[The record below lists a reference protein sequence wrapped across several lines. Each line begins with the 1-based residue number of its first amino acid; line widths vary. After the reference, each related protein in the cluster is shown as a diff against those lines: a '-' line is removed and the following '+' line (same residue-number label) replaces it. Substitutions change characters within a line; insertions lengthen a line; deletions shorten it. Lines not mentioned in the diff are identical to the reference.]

1 MNIPEPRFYLKDLKS
16 TLPTLIYLQAKYS
29 LNEKQPQRVMLT
41 SADKILPSE
50 WDGNKQRATVNRKNL
65 HAGEINL
72 YLDKM
77 VNAFKHSF
85 RTLLIDNEIPTQEK
99 VKEKM
104 EEMLNLRPKVEVK
117 KVTLYSFI
125 NSFLLDSKVNK
136 KENTIRAY
144 NATIKG
150 IKDFGK
156 LNGKEFSFEDI
167 NLSWYSSFIKFL
179 QTKGHCNSTIGKYIK
194 NLKSILNAGTELGYN
209 TNLIFRNKSFAKPN
223 ETSHKIF
230 LTREEIEKIAELD
243 LSNDKSRTH

>member
-1 MNIPEPRFYLKDLKS
+1 MTIPEPRFYLKDLKS
-16 TLPTLIYLQAKYS
+16 TIPTLIYLQAKYS
-29 LNEKQPQRVMLT
+29 LNEQQPQRVMLT
-41 SADKILPSE
+41 SADKIHPSQ
-50 WDGNKQRATVNRKNL
+50 WDGSKQRATVSRRNL

-77 VNAFKHSF
+77 ANAFKHSF

-125 NSFLLDSKVNK
+125 DLFINDSKANK

-144 NATIKG
+144 HATIKS

-156 LNGKEFSFEDI
+156 QMVRKYHLMILISHGIVYLLN
-167 NLSWYSSFIKFL
+167 SSKLKGI
-179 QTKGHCNSTIGKYIK
+179 QTQHW
-194 NLKSILNAGTELGYN
+194 AN
-209 TNLIFRNKSFAKPN
+209 T
-223 ETSHKIF
+223 
-230 LTREEIEKIAELD
+230 
-243 LSNDKSRTH
+243 SRT